1 MILDDRIKALLLRFL
16 DEKTIVMS
24 WGISDI
30 EILQKEVCFTVNG
43 FKYKGIIEISVNQS
57 VYNVKY
63 LQNTI
68 ECTLDNLIA
77 DLDMIIEKGEMYYR
91 QIDKWVKQN
100 LKCPNEMMPSE
111 PVHPGLLLK
120 EEIEYRGLTQKQLAQ
135 QMGVSYSVLNE
146 ILNGKRPISI
156 EYALYLEAVLGIDAQ
171 LWIQMQADYN
181 LQVAKSD
188 RKINRHLL
196 EIRKIAAAF

>member
-1 MILDDRIKALLLRFL
+1 MIELKDVDPR
-16 DEKTIVMS
+16 M
-24 WGISDI
+24 
-30 EILQKEVCFTVNG
+30 
-43 FKYKGIIEISVNQS
+43 
-57 VYNVKY
+57 
-63 LQNTI
+63 
-68 ECTLDNLIA
+68 IA
-77 DLDMIIEKGEMYYR
+77 N
-91 QIDKWVKQN
+91 N
-100 LKCPNEMMPSE
+100 LKPSD

-120 EEIEYRGLTQKQLAQ
+120 EEIEYRGITQKALAK
-135 QMGVSYSVLNE
+135 QMGVSYTVLNE
-146 ILNGKRPISI
+146 ILNGKRPVSI

>member
-1 MILDDRIKALLLRFL
+1 MDTMQNIDPQMIA
-16 DEKTIVMS
+16 
-24 WGISDI
+24 
-30 EILQKEVCFTVNG
+30 N
-43 FKYKGIIEISVNQS
+43 N
-57 VYNVKY
+57 
-63 LQNTI
+63 
-68 ECTLDNLIA
+68 
-77 DLDMIIEKGEMYYR
+77 
-91 QIDKWVKQN
+91 
-100 LKCPNEMMPSE
+100 MMPSN

-188 RKINRHLL
+188 RSINLRIK
-196 EIRKIAAAF
+196 EIRKMVAAF